1 MALHALSHESIFSVA
16 HFLHK
21 TNFPTILEG
30 RTGFE
35 GCEMLQLKSPKYFL
49 FSKTKTSV
57 MISGKPTGNLH
68 VFTQMGIVK

>member
-1 MALHALSHESIFSVA
+1 MRSLHALSHVA

-21 TNFPTILEG
+21 TNCPTILEG

-35 GCEMLQLKSPKYFL
+35 GREMLQLISPKYFL
-49 FSKTKTSV
+49 FSKAKPSV
-57 MISGKPTGNLH
+57 MISGNSTGNLH